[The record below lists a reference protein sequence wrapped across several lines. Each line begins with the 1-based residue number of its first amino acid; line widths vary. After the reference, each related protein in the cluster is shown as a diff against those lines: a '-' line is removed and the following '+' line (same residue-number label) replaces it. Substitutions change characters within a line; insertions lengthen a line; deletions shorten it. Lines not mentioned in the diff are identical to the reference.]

1 MEDLFK
7 EALTVM
13 RNAFRHMERS
23 VPQPQIQPWKNGV
36 HFRYKERSIEQAL
49 IQKLAR
55 TVSGLTAID
64 VLLSKGLGQEQG
76 VLQRVLD
83 EIGEDIQFLSLAITN
98 DSISKLHQEYLAAF
112 FAEEFTERGP
122 IPNDKKPSNVQRKK
136 IRAYLLR
143 VGHKKPN
150 DFKLTSALTSLSSA
164 YSGFVHAASPHIM
177 EMYGGNPP
185 RFHVEGM
192 LYTPRMFSYTHDA
205 WNYFNR
211 GLMSFGIVAAALKE
225 DHLFMS
231 LDAYLQKF
239 TKDSA
244 PLREQWK

>member
-1 MEDLFK
+1 M
-7 EALTVM
+7 VM
-13 RNAFRHMERS
+13 RNAFHHMEAC
-23 VPQPQIQPWKNGV
+23 VPQPQIQSWQKV
-36 HFRYKERSIEQAL
+36 FHFRYSEKSIEQAL

-55 TVSGLTAID
+55 TVSGLTAVN

-83 EIGEDIQFLSLAITN
+83 DIGEDIQFLSLAISD
-98 DSISKLHQEYLAAF
+98 DSITKLHQEYLEAF
-112 FAEEFTERGP
+112 YAEEFNANGP
-122 IPNDKKPSNVQRKK
+122 NSNNKKPNNVQRKK

-143 VGHKKPN
+143 VGRRKAN
-150 DFKLTSALTSLSSA
+150 DFKLTNALASLHSA

-192 LYTPRMFSYTHDA
+192 LNTPRMYSYTQDA

-225 DHLFMS
+225 DQLFVS

-239 TKDSA
+239 EKDSA
-244 PLREQWK
+244 LFREHWN

>member
-1 MEDLFK
+1 MENLFK
-7 EALTVM
+7 EALTEM
-13 RNAFRHMERS
+13 RNAFRHLERS
-23 VPQPQIQPWKNGV
+23 VPQPQIQPWKKGIQ
-36 HFRYKERSIEQAL
+36 FRYKEKSVEQAL

-55 TVSGLTAID
+55 TVTGLTAVD

-83 EIGEDIQFLSLAITN
+83 EIGEDVQFLSLAITD
-98 DSISKLHQEYLAAF
+98 DSITKLHQEYLAAF
-112 FAEEFTERGP
+112 FAEEFNESGP
-122 IPNDKKPSNVQRKK
+122 ISNDKKPNNVQRKK

-143 VGHKKPN
+143 VGHEKPN
-150 DFKLTSALTSLSSA
+150 DFKLTNALASLNSI
-164 YSGFVHAASPHIM
+164 YSGYVHAASPHIM

-192 LYTPRMFSYTHDA
+192 LNTPRIHSYTQDA

-225 DHLFMS
+225 DHLFQS
-231 LDAYLQKF
+231 LYAYVQKF
-239 TKDSA
+239 EKDSA
-244 PLREQWK
+244 PLRDKWK